1 VETYF
6 CINRVDILAIKDGD
20 TIKINYTGTLDDGT
34 VFDSSANHDESLE
47 FTVGAGQVIPGFED
61 AVRGM
66 EVGEEKTFRIE
77 AAEAYGESN
86 PNLTETVPSSLLQA
100 GAEIQVGMTIMVG
113 TADGNQMPAKI
124 TEVTDETITL
134 DLNHPLA
141 GMALTFS
148 IKVVEA

>member
-1 VETYF
+1 M
-6 CINRVDILAIKDGD
+6 AIKDGD
-20 TIKINYTGTLDDGT
+20 TIKIDYTGTLDDGT
-34 VFDSSANHDESLE
+34 VFDSSANHDEPLE
-47 FTVGAGQVIPGFED
+47 FTVGTGQVIPGFEE

-77 AAEAYGESN
+77 AAEAYGEAN
-86 PNLTETVPSSLLQA
+86 PALTQTVPSSLLQA
-100 GAEIQVGMTIMVG
+100 DAEIQAGMMIMVG

-134 DLNHPLA
+134 DMNHPLA
-141 GMALTFS
+141 GKALTFS